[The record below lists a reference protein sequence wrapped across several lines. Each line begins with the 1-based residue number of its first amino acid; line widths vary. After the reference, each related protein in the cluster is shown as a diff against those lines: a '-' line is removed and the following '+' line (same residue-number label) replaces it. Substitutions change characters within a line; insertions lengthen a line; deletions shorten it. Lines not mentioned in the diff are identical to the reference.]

1 MSTSGADDPALDR
14 AIGALMGLAVGDAI
28 GTTVEFL
35 DRDSFAPVTDMTGG
49 GPFGL
54 EPGQWTDDTSM
65 ALCLADSLLKARDF
79 DADDL
84 MKRFVSWWLK
94 GAYSVKGA
102 CFDIG
107 LTTRAALRRF
117 RQTGEP
123 FSGDPR
129 RDSAGNGSLMRMAP
143 AAILGHR
150 CPDLA
155 VRLAVEQS
163 RTTHPAP
170 QCLDACAVF
179 ARMLSAAISGEPK
192 TAVLDHARSAT
203 DPDLDDIRARVW
215 RSLSRETIRSSGY
228 VVHTLEAALW
238 AVDRSDS
245 FEEAVLLAVNL
256 GDDADTV
263 GAVTGQLAGALWGES
278 AIPERWI
285 ERLWW
290 SERIRQAATALFV
303 EPA

>member
-1 MSTSGADDPALDR
+1 
-14 AIGALMGLAVGDAI
+14 
-28 GTTVEFL
+28 
-35 DRDSFAPVTDMTGG
+35 
-49 GPFGL
+49 
-54 EPGQWTDDTSM
+54 
-65 ALCLADSLLKARDF
+65 
-79 DADDL
+79 
-84 MKRFVSWWLK
+84 
-94 GAYSVKGA
+94 
-102 CFDIG
+102 
-107 LTTRAALRRF
+107 
-117 RQTGEP
+117 
-123 FSGDPR
+123 
-129 RDSAGNGSLMRMAP
+129 
-143 AAILGHR
+143 
-150 CPDLA
+150 
-155 VRLAVEQS
+155 
-163 RTTHPAP
+163 
-170 QCLDACAVF
+170 
-179 ARMLSAAISGEPK
+179 MLSAAISGEPK
-192 TAVLDHARSAT
+192 TAVLDRARSAT